1 MERTGRSPQE
11 VLDDPAGS
19 QRGPTVLQRS
29 CAKDV
34 RRSTVEQGSINDL
47 FSLAGK
53 VAVVTGA
60 TGVLGSEMAR
70 SLAESGA
77 RVAVLGRREQ
87 KAHQLAGELEVAG
100 GESLALLA
108 DVLDTDQLQEARDAL
123 LERWGRVDILV
134 NAAGGNVPEATLS
147 DGVGIFQLPE
157 KALRQVMDLN
167 FLGTLLPCQ
176 IFGAAMVEG
185 AEEPDGCIVNISSM
199 AASKTLTNVVGY
211 SAAKAAVDNF
221 TRWLAVELARSYGPG
236 LRVNAIAPGFFIGEQ
251 NRDLLLDEDGNPS
264 KRGQAII
271 EHTPAG
277 RFGEPDELGGTLI
290 WLCSPA
296 SAFVNGIVVPVD
308 GGFSAFSGV

>member
-1 MERTGRSPQE
+1 M
-11 VLDDPAGS
+11 
-19 QRGPTVLQRS
+19 
-29 CAKDV
+29 
-34 RRSTVEQGSINDL
+34 EQGPAQDL

-53 VAVVTGA
+53 VAVVTGG

-70 SLAESGA
+70 SLARCGA
-77 RVAVLGRREQ
+77 RVAVLGRRVEKANRVAEQ
-87 KAHQLAGELEVAG
+87 IEAAG
-100 GESLALLA
+100 GQSLPLPA
-108 DVLDTDQLQEARDAL
+108 DVLDTGQLGSARDAL

-147 DGVGIFQLPE
+147 DKVGVFELPE

-176 IFGAAMVEG
+176 IFGAAMVEDAG
-185 AEEPDGCIVNISSM
+185 EPEGSIVNISSM

-211 SAAKAAVDNF
+211 SAAKAAVDNL

-251 NRDLLLDEDGNPS
+251 NRSLLLDEDGSLS
-264 KRGQAII
+264 KRGQTII

-277 RFGEPDELGGTLI
+277 RFGEPHELAGTLI
-290 WLCSPA
+290 WLCSQA

>member
-1 MERTGRSPQE
+1 MQ
-11 VLDDPAGS
+11 
-19 QRGPTVLQRS
+19 
-29 CAKDV
+29 
-34 RRSTVEQGSINDL
+34 DL

-60 TGVLGSEMAR
+60 TGVLGGEMAR
-70 SLAESGA
+70 SIARSGA
-77 RVAVLGRREQ
+77 RVAVLGRRED
-87 KAHQLAGELEVAG
+87 KANRVAGEIEAAG
-100 GESLALLA
+100 GESLALPA
-108 DVLDTDQLQEARDAL
+108 DVLDTGQLQDARDAL
-123 LERWGRVDILV
+123 LERWGQVDILV

-147 DGVGIFQLPE
+147 DGVGVFQLPE

-176 IFGAAMVEG
+176 IFGAAMVEST
-185 AEEPDGCIVNISSM
+185 EEPDGCIVNISSM

-221 TRWLAVELARSYGPG
+221 TRWLAVELARNYGPG

-251 NRDLLLDEDGNPS
+251 NKDLLLDEDGSLS
-264 KRGQAII
+264 KRGQTII